1 MYSAESQM
9 YPPVRYWLTSLLKEK
24 YKKKKIIVEDTS
36 KITLRRFIEQI
47 GLQRAFP
54 QYTAYDIKLDVT
66 GFIIHSEDNAELVF
80 VECKLSPL
88 TLRDL
93 CQLLGYSLV
102 AKPAY
107 AFLLSPTG
115 ISDAIESLMKV
126 YGRYDI
132 LRYNKNK
139 FIRISK
145 WDPVRCEIIPSTI
158 LPPGMHV

>member
-1 MYSAESQM
+1 MYSAESEM

-24 YKKKKIIVEDTS
+24 HNKKKVVVENTS
-36 KITLRRFIEQI
+36 KITLRRFIEKT
-47 GLQRAFP
+47 GLQKAFP
-54 QYTAYDIKLDVT
+54 QYIAYDIKLDVT
-66 GFIIHSEDNAELVF
+66 GVIIDSEDSAELIF

-88 TLRDL
+88 VLRDL

-102 AKPAY
+102 AKPTY
-107 AFLLSPTG
+107 AFLLSPAG
-115 ISDAIESLMKV
+115 ISDALESLMKV
-126 YGRYDI
+126 HGRYDI

-145 WDPVRCEIIPSTI
+145 WDPTRGEIIPSTT